1 MHEYVTGIMT
11 ITISLPLSDSP
22 PTIAQLLLL
31 KTAAGGK
38 IRIISRLAPHW
49 RDLGYIMN
57 FDDTGAE
64 IETIKQKYH
73 GDPKECC
80 RAMFQHWLN
89 GNGVRPCSWGT
100 LIELLEDCD
109 QQALVEEI
117 QSALS
122 ASAAN

>member
-1 MHEYVTGIMT
+1 MI
-11 ITISLPLSDSP
+11 IFLSFSDSP
-22 PTIAQLLLL
+22 PTLAQLLLL

-38 IRIISRLAPHW
+38 IRIISQLGPHW
-49 RDLGYIMN
+49 RNLGYIMN
-57 FDDTGAE
+57 FDDTGAK
-64 IETIKQKYH
+64 IESIEQKYR
-73 GDPKECC
+73 GDPEDCC

-109 QQALVEEI
+109 QQALLKEI

-122 ASAAN
+122 AS

>member
-1 MHEYVTGIMT
+1 M
-11 ITISLPLSDSP
+11 
-22 PTIAQLLLL
+22 
-31 KTAAGGK
+31 
-38 IRIISRLAPHW
+38 
-49 RDLGYIMN
+49 MN

-64 IETIKQKYH
+64 IEAIELKYR
-73 GDPKECC
+73 GDPKDCC

-109 QQALVEEI
+109 QQALLEEI

-122 ASAAN
+122 AS

>member
-1 MHEYVTGIMT
+1 MIVF
-11 ITISLPLSDSP
+11 LFLSGSQ
-22 PTIAQLLLL
+22 PTIAQLSLL
-31 KTAAGGK
+31 KTADGRK
-38 IRIISRLAPHW
+38 IKIISRLAPSW

-57 FDDTGAE
+57 FDPTGAE
-64 IETIKQKYH
+64 IQSTEQQYC
-73 GDPKECC
+73 GVPKDCC
-80 RAMFQHWLN
+80 RAMFQHWLS

-122 ASAAN
+122 ASAN

>member
-1 MHEYVTGIMT
+1 MIIFLYF
-11 ITISLPLSDSP
+11 PDSP

-31 KTAAGGK
+31 KIAGGGK

-57 FDDTGAE
+57 FDPTGAE
-64 IETIKQKYH
+64 IESIDQKYR
-73 GDPKECC
+73 GDPKDCC
-80 RAMFQHWLN
+80 RAMFQHWLS

-109 QQALVEEI
+109 QQALLEEI

-122 ASAAN
+122 ASTN

>member
-1 MHEYVTGIMT
+1 MT
-11 ITISLPLSDSP
+11 IIFLPLSDSQ

-31 KTAAGGK
+31 KTADGK
-38 IRIISRLAPHW
+38 IRIISRLAPRW

-64 IETIKQKYH
+64 IETIEQKYR

-80 RAMFQHWLN
+80 QAMFQLWLN
-89 GNGVRPCSWGT
+89 GNGIRPCTWGT
-100 LIELLEDCD
+100 LIELLEDCE
-109 QQALVEEI
+109 QEALAEDI

-122 ASAAN
+122 ASAN

>member
-1 MHEYVTGIMT
+1 MT
-11 ITISLPLSDSP
+11 QLSFSLSDSQ

-31 KTAAGGK
+31 KTAADGK
-38 IRIISRLAPHW
+38 IKIISQLAPHW

-57 FDDTGAE
+57 FDPTGAE
-64 IETIKQKYH
+64 IEAIEQKYR

-89 GNGVRPCSWGT
+89 GNGVRPCLWGT

-109 QQALVEEI
+109 QQALLEEI

-122 ASAAN
+122 SVN

>member
-1 MHEYVTGIMT
+1 MNVLLLIVTI
-11 ITISLPLSDSP
+11 IIFLPLSDSP

-38 IRIISRLAPHW
+38 IKIISRLAPHW

-57 FDDTGAE
+57 FDPTGAE
-64 IETIKQKYH
+64 IESIEQQYR
-73 GDPKECC
+73 GVPKECC